1 MDSTD
6 HRCAYA
12 YTRRRRCLI
21 FDAGLDGNGN
31 YPDKRALARYSPSVI
46 KGLLSFF
53 SRPVSPES
61 GG

>member
-6 HRCAYA
+6 YRYA

-31 YPDKRALARYSPSVI
+31 YRDKRALARYSPAS
-46 KGLLSFF
+46 
-53 SRPVSPES
+53 
-61 GG
+61 